1 MIRRIEDMPSL
12 ILRLIT
18 DVETEVVEY
27 KAAKQN
33 YDFES
38 IGKYFSAL
46 SNEANLRSAECG
58 WLLFGISNNRQIV
71 GSAYRKESKVPSVG
85 LRKLKHE
92 IAQHTNNGMT
102 FEEIYEVELVGKRVV
117 AIQIPPCAFAMPTTW
132 HGIPWSREN
141 ESLVEM
147 PLFKLEAI
155 YGQSRPDWSRQI
167 SYEAREDDLDPGAVK
182 FACDKYIAKYQ
193 ENQPTV
199 RTLKPEDILKKMG
212 LIIHGHIT
220 NAALVLLG
228 RPEASVFLGGIEP
241 CITWTLYA
249 SDGSTMA
256 YEHFEPPFIVQVD
269 KVLGKIRNEK
279 YRFFD
284 RRDTLFPTEAHR
296 YSPEVIR
303 ELLHN
308 CIAHQDYRIS
318 GKINVLEFEDRLVFK
333 NEGGFIP
340 GTIEAALK
348 SGYKPP
354 YYRNPLLSSAMSKT
368 GMIDQ
373 NAIGIRNV
381 FDIQRSRLL
390 PLPTYDLGTPQRVAV
405 TLYGTAL
412 NENYSR
418 LLAQDKHLD
427 LGTVLV
433 LDMVQKGIPIT
444 KEQSR
449 ALHKMGL
456 VRGRYPQLTISAEVA
471 AATGT
476 HGEYVRNKGVD
487 NRVFKELVLELLRVR
502 PCSRAEII
510 VQLDHALPEDMTPMQ
525 KSNHVSYLLQSLR
538 KEGKIQNTGTTSS
551 SEWKIAE

>member
-1 MIRRIEDMPSL
+1 
-12 ILRLIT
+12 
-18 DVETEVVEY
+18 
-27 KAAKQN
+27 
-33 YDFES
+33 
-38 IGKYFSAL
+38 
-46 SNEANLRSAECG
+46 
-58 WLLFGISNNRQIV
+58 
-71 GSAYRKESKVPSVG
+71 
-85 LRKLKHE
+85 
-92 IAQHTNNGMT
+92 
-102 FEEIYEVELVGKRVV
+102 
-117 AIQIPPCAFAMPTTW
+117 
-132 HGIPWSREN
+132 
-141 ESLVEM
+141 M

-348 SGYKPP
+348 SGPCFPP
-354 YYRNPLLSSAMSKT
+354 P
-368 GMIDQ
+368 
-373 NAIGIRNV
+373 
-381 FDIQRSRLL
+381 
-390 PLPTYDLGTPQRVAV
+390 
-405 TLYGTAL
+405 
-412 NENYSR
+412 
-418 LLAQDKHLD
+418 
-427 LGTVLV
+427 
-433 LDMVQKGIPIT
+433 
-444 KEQSR
+444 
-449 ALHKMGL
+449 
-456 VRGRYPQLTISAEVA
+456 
-471 AATGT
+471 
-476 HGEYVRNKGVD
+476 
-487 NRVFKELVLELLRVR
+487 
-502 PCSRAEII
+502 
-510 VQLDHALPEDMTPMQ
+510 
-525 KSNHVSYLLQSLR
+525 
-538 KEGKIQNTGTTSS
+538 
-551 SEWKIAE
+551 